1 MEICDQTFQLVTDQL
16 TALNYTGHV
25 GLSCDDTKLISS
37 LCLFWDS
44 DEKSYFLVGGV
55 EAPYCVA
62 DVDSVKEVIKQGKI
76 QKAMKVQMTR
86 MNLKC
91 RV

>member
-16 TALNYTGHV
+16 TALNYTGPV
-25 GLSCDDTKLISS
+25 GLSCDDTKLFSS
-37 LCLFWDS
+37 LRLYWDS

-55 EAPYCVA
+55 DGPYRVA
-62 DVDSVKEVIKQGKI
+62 DADSVKEVIKQGKI
-76 QKAMKVQMTR
+76 QKATKVRTTR

>member
-1 MEICDQTFQLVTDQL
+1 MEICNQTFQQVTDQL
-16 TALNYTGHV
+16 MALNCTGPV
-25 GLSCDDTKLISS
+25 GLSCDDTKLFSS
-37 LCLFWDS
+37 LRLYWDS

-55 EAPYCVA
+55 DGPYCVA
-62 DVDSVKEVIKQGKI
+62 DADSVKEVIKQGKI

-91 RV
+91 QV